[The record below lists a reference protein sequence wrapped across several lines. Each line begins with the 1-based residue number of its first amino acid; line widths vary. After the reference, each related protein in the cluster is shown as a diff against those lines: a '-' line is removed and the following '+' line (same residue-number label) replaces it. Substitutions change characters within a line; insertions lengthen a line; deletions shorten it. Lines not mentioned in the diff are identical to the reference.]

1 MFIFKTPRSSRWS
14 PVTNYCIPVC
24 IILENGFLFESEKD
38 SNQLQY
44 NSVQNKV
51 LHIRLSESSKKN
63 DL

>member
-1 MFIFKTPRSSRWS
+1 M
-14 PVTNYCIPVC
+14 V
-24 IILENGFLFESEKD
+24 IILENGFPFESEKD